1 MRIIGYFKPALTADL
16 SLVFADVQELSAVR
30 SNWGNGDRFE
40 IQARAT
46 SGAMTRV
53 YIIRLTDESNEYG
66 YRLFETQ
73 EEANACLETI
83 MSAAPNDV
91 IDLRKNGAFY
101 GYIEN
106 HMPLVRI
113 TNEWDEFA
121 DSEAPIVVRIANN
134 EESGE

>member
-1 MRIIGYFKPALTADL
+1 MRIIGFFKTALTADP

-30 SNWGNGDRFE
+30 SNWGNGDHFE
-40 IQARAT
+40 IQARST

-53 YIIRLTDESNEYG
+53 YIIHPTDASNECG
-66 YRLFETQ
+66 YRLFKTQ

-83 MSAAPNDV
+83 MSSAPNDV

-106 HMPLVRI
+106 RMPLVRI

-121 DSEAPIVVRIANN
+121 DSETPIVVRIANN
-134 EESGE
+134 KESDE